1 MMRRTLSNL
10 FFTIVVAA
18 FLASCTSENKSGRT
32 DTFTSGSI
40 QFAADASF
48 SPIIEEIRELFEFKY
63 PDAKLTPI
71 YTNETEAIDLLM
83 KDSLWLVVVSRD
95 YKPKELEY
103 LKAQKQFPLSIRMAY
118 DGLAFV
124 QNAQNTDSCISVKD
138 IRRILSGEV
147 KNWNE
152 IYPDS
157 KLGEI
162 TLVFDNKA
170 SSTVHYVEDS
180 ILGGKPITAPGAFA
194 VDSTAEVVE
203 YVEKHKEAIGLIGS
217 NWLNDKRDSTNLTFK
232 RGIRPMAISTLD
244 VANEKNSYKPY
255 QYYFY
260 NGSYPFTRTL
270 YILLNDTNAHG
281 LPTGFK
287 NFIIS
292 QNEGQMVILKAGL
305 LPAYG
310 NITFRSVHIN
320 KE

>member
-1 MMRRTLSNL
+1 MKRALTNL
-10 FFTIVVAA
+10 FLTIAIA
-18 FLASCTSENKSGRT
+18 TFITSCASENKSGRT

-63 PDAKLTPI
+63 PQAKLTPI
-71 YTNETEAIDLLM
+71 YTNESEAIDLLM
-83 KDSLWLVVVSRD
+83 KDSLWLVITTRD
-95 YKPKELEY
+95 YKANELEY

-124 QNAQNTDSCISVKD
+124 QNSQNTDSCISVKD
-138 IRRILSGEV
+138 IRRILKGEV
-147 KNWNE
+147 KRWDE
-152 IYPDS
+152 IYPGS

-162 TLVFDNKA
+162 SIVFDNKK

-194 VDSTAEVVE
+194 VDSTSEVVD

-217 NWLNDKRDSTNLTFK
+217 NWLNDRRDTTNLTFR
-232 RGIRPMAISTLD
+232 RGIRPMAVSSVD
-244 VANEKNSYKPY
+244 VANNKNSYKPY

-292 QNEGQMVILKAGL
+292 QNEGQMVVLKAGL

>member
-1 MMRRTLSNL
+1 MTG
-10 FFTIVVAA
+10 FY
-18 FLASCTSENKSGRT
+18 SCVSENKSGRT
-32 DTFTSGSI
+32 DTFSSGAIS
-40 QFAADASF
+40 FASDESF
-48 SPIIEEIRELFEFKY
+48 SPIIEEIRELFEYKY

-71 YTNETEAIDLLM
+71 YTNESEAVDLLM
-83 KDSLWLVVVSRD
+83 KDSVWLIVTSRD

-103 LKAQKQFPLSIRMAY
+103 LKAQKQFPQSIKMAY
-118 DGLAFV
+118 DGLAIV
-124 QNAQNTDSCISVKD
+124 QHEQNTDSCISVKD

-147 KNWNE
+147 KRWGE
-152 IYPDS
+152 IFPNS

-162 TLVFDNKA
+162 SVVFDNKR
-170 SSTVHYVEDS
+170 SSTVHFVEDS

-244 VANEKNSYKPY
+244 VATPANSYKPY

-260 NGSYPFTRTL
+260 NDSYPFTRTL
-270 YILLNDTNAHG
+270 YILLNDTNSHG

-292 QNEGQMVILKAGL
+292 QNEGQMVILKSGL

-310 NITFRSVHIN
+310 NITFRSVHVTD
-320 KE
+320 E